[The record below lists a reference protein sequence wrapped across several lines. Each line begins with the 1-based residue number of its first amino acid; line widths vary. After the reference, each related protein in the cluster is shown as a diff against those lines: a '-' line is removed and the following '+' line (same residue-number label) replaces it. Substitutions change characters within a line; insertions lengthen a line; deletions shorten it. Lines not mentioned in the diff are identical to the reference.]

1 MGTPVLVLRR
11 KAGEAIV
18 IGDGVQTSVIE
29 ISVIEISATRV
40 KLGVTAPR
48 EVSVV
53 RKETVAIAVDNRM
66 AAELIS
72 TGANGCL
79 DTLARALSGPPRG
92 FPAAQPKVLGG
103 AADKK
108 GEEDTPGIANFRE
121 NRGPA

>member
-1 MGTPVLVLRR
+1 VGTPVLVLRR

-18 IGDGVQTSVIE
+18 IGDGVETAVIE
-29 ISVIEISATRV
+29 ISIIEISATRV

-53 RKETVAIAVDNRM
+53 RKETVAVAVDNRM

-72 TGANGCL
+72 SGADGCL
-79 DTLARALSGPPRG
+79 DAIARALSGPARE
-92 FPAAQPKVLGG
+92 FSAVHPKTLGG

-108 GEEDTPGIANFRE
+108 GEKDTPGIANTRE